1 MFFQTCAVTPAVI
14 ASVLVALPLVARA
27 DAPCREELRRADGE
41 CEGGASED
49 SASEDRGDDDDDDDD
64 DDGEEGRENGDAG
77 LVLLRDSHARG
88 SAGRG
93 SIGGSASAAMR
104 TEISPS
110 GEEGDPGEKG
120 ERKRKSKSKSKRKS
134 DDALDVRVIGSVSFN
149 ANYRTWPNSDL
160 TGVEGPAASFER
172 IAFGLEGTYRS
183 FIISADYRF
192 YGKYGT
198 LHHGYIGY
206 KKSDL
211 FEIDVGVHRVPFGIL
226 PYASHNWFETLP
238 YYVGLADDYD
248 LGIKTITKKGGLDL
262 QFGYY
267 IKAERSQFG
276 QTMDSARYSYDLVL
290 TDASELGGA
299 GVMSPQTNQERHNG
313 VARVAYS
320 WDHEGED
327 SSEVGVSA
335 QFGGIYNQTTQ
346 RFGSRW
352 AAALHYNGWYRRI
365 NLQVEALYYQFNPN
379 NPVGQSR
386 DWVTLGAWDA
396 PYRVASRGYIGVAN
410 IGYRLP
416 LAIEAFD
423 WVMFYNDHSVMF
435 KPAAGFDRTH
445 MNVTGVLLANRF
457 VFVYLD
463 TATGRNHPWF
473 SPEYGNA
480 LAQGENNPNWWLWV
494 NLSIGF
500 YM

>member
-1 MFFQTCAVTPAVI
+1 MRTALDLLKETCVLAPSVI
-14 ASVLVALPLVARA
+14 AALHVAAPLVARA
-27 DAPCREELRRADGE
+27 EGPCPEELVEVDGE
-41 CEGGASED
+41 CEENEESEKVEKGGKSDKGDESDDESETKASE
-49 SASEDRGDDDDDDDD
+49 
-64 DDGEEGRENGDAG
+64 G
-77 LVLLRDSHARG
+77 LLSDSHARG

-93 SIGGSASAAMR
+93 SIGGGASSAMR
-104 TEISPS
+104 TETPPS
-110 GEEGDPGEKG
+110 GEEGDPGK
-120 ERKRKSKSKSKRKS
+120 KKLI
-134 DDALDVRVIGSVSFN
+134 DDLDVRVIGSLSFN
-149 ANYRTWPNSDL
+149 ANYRTWPNADT
-160 TGVEGPAASFER
+160 TGVEGPAVSFER
-172 IAFGLEGTYRS
+172 IAFGLEGTYRG

-267 IKAERSQFG
+267 IQAERSQFG
-276 QTMDSARYSYDLVL
+276 RTKDSSRYSYDLVL
-290 TDASELGGA
+290 TDSSELGDS
-299 GVMSPQTNQERHNG
+299 GVMTPQTNQERHNG

-320 WDHEGED
+320 WDHEADD

-335 QFGGIYNQTTQ
+335 QFGGIYNQTTR
-346 RFGSRW
+346 RFGNRW
-352 AAALHYNGWYRRI
+352 AAALHYNGWYRRV

-379 NPVGQSR
+379 NPSGQSR

-435 KPAAGFDRTH
+435 KPEAGFDRTH
-445 MNVTGVLLANRF
+445 MNVTGILLANRF

-480 LAQGENNPNWWLWV
+480 LAEGESDPSWWLWV
-494 NLSIGF
+494 NLSLGF

>member
-1 MFFQTCAVTPAVI
+1 MTGALAPSVI
-14 ASVLVALPLVARA
+14 AASLVTGPLVARA
-27 DAPCREELRRADGE
+27 AGPCPEERGEVDGE
-41 CEGGASED
+41 CEE
-49 SASEDRGDDDDDDDD
+49 
-64 DDGEEGRENGDAG
+64 GEEGEESEENEKVDEGDERGKEGGTRAG
-77 LVLLRDSHARG
+77 ERLLSDSHARG

-93 SIGGSASAAMR
+93 SIGGGGASAAMR
-104 TEISPS
+104 TEVSPS
-110 GEEGDPGEKG
+110 GEEGDPGEK
-120 ERKRKSKSKSKRKS
+120 KRN
-134 DDALDVRVIGSVSFN
+134 DDLQVRIIGSLSFN
-149 ANYRTWPNSDL
+149 ANYRTWPNADR

-172 IAFGLEGTYRS
+172 IAFGLEGTYRG

-267 IKAERSQFG
+267 IQAERSQFG
-276 QTMDSARYSYDLVL
+276 RTKDSSRYSYDLVL
-290 TDASELGGA
+290 TDASELGDS
-299 GVMSPQTNQERHNG
+299 GVMTPQTNQERHNG
-313 VARVAYS
+313 VARLAYS
-320 WDHEGED
+320 WDHEADD

-335 QFGGIYNQTTQ
+335 QFGGIYNQTTR
-346 RFGSRW
+346 RFGNRW
-352 AAALHYNGWYRRI
+352 AAALHYNGWYRRV

-379 NPVGQSR
+379 NPSGQSR

-396 PYRVASRGYIGVAN
+396 PYRVASQGFIGVAN

-435 KPAAGFDRTH
+435 KPEAGFDRTH
-445 MNVTGVLLANRF
+445 MNVTGILLANRF

-473 SPEYGNA
+473 SPEYGSA
-480 LAQGENNPNWWLWV
+480 LAEGESDPSWWLWV
-494 NLSIGF
+494 NLSLGF